1 MGPNDP
7 SHVVWA
13 IIKSL
18 VEVLGLQVVVV
29 VVVVV
34 VVLLLPFFVLL
45 VVVVVDFVVVV
56 VVWCCVEDALVVTG
70 SHICVTHIVCVWT
83 MVYWCT

>member
-1 MGPNDP
+1 MGPNDTTR
-7 SHVVWA
+7 VVSA
-13 IIKSL
+13 IIESL
-18 VEVLGLQVVVV
+18 VEVPGLQV

-56 VVWCCVEDALVVTG
+56 VVGGVVLRMHWR
-70 SHICVTHIVCVWT
+70 SPAVTYV
-83 MVYWCT
+83 

>member
-1 MGPNDP
+1 MGPTDP

-56 VVWCCVEDALVVTG
+56 VVGGVVLRMRWR
-70 SHICVTHIVCVWT
+70 SLAVTYV
-83 MVYWCT
+83 